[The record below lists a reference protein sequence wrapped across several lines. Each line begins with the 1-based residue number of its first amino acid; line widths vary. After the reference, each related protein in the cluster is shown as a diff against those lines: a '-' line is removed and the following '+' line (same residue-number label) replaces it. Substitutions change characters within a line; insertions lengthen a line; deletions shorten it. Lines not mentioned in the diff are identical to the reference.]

1 MTAPDGGGAVTV
13 DRLLPAY
20 LGRQRWFSG
29 PPPDSATV
37 AAREDLAGGLEW
49 MLVDAGGARYQV
61 VVGRRPAH
69 AGPEFLH
76 GHDEAVLGVVGHDL
90 AFDATLDPEY
100 ARILLSL
107 VAPGEE
113 GHLVRPMGAEQSNT
127 SLVFDDRVVLKL
139 FRRLHAGGNPDV
151 EVPAALAEQGFN
163 SVAEPLGLWRRDG
176 VDLAVVARYLAGGAE
191 GWALALTSLRDFYAA
206 ENDDPAAA
214 GGDFAAEA
222 GRLGDVTAGMH
233 LAMARAFGAS
243 RGDPAT
249 WAASVE
255 SQMSRL
261 DDGDVDP
268 IAAKSFVERLHAVA
282 EPGSAI
288 RVHGDF
294 HLGQV
299 LRTDSGW
306 FVLDFEGE
314 PARPLAERSLPSS
327 PLKDV
332 SGMLR
337 SFHYAAAVALS
348 ERDEHERDALV
359 PRAEAWER
367 RNRMAFLRGYLA
379 APGVEDLLPAAGA
392 DRHAVLAA
400 FELDKAVYEV
410 LYERAHRPDWV
421 DIPLGAVRR
430 LLDAQ

>member
-1 MTAPDGGGAVTV
+1 MTGPVTDGTVTV

-20 LGRQRWFSG
+20 LGRQRWYSG
-29 PPPDSATV
+29 PPPEAATV

-49 MLVDAGGARYQV
+49 LLVDAGGARYQV

-69 AGPEFLH
+69 AVPDYLH
-76 GHDEAVLGVVGHDL
+76 GHDEAVLGVVGDDL

-100 ARILLSL
+100 AKVLLSR
-107 VAPGEE
+107 VAPDEE

-139 FRRLHAGGNPDV
+139 FRRLHAGPNPDV
-151 EVPAALAEQGFN
+151 EVTEALAGQGFGA
-163 SVAEPLGLWRRDG
+163 VAEPLGVWRRDG

-191 GWALALTSLRDFYAA
+191 GWALTLTSLRDFYAA
-206 ENDDPAAA
+206 ESDDPAAA

-222 GRLGDVTAGMH
+222 GRLGEVTAGMH
-233 LAMARAFGAS
+233 LALAAAFGAAP
-243 RGDPAT
+243 GDPAA
-249 WAASVE
+249 WAQLVE
-255 SQMSRL
+255 NQMSRL
-261 DDGDVDP
+261 DEGDIDP
-268 IAAKSFVERLHAVA
+268 IAAKEFVERLRAV
-282 EPGSAI
+282 EGPGTSI
-288 RVHGDF
+288 RVHGDY

-299 LRTDSGW
+299 MRTDNGW

-314 PARPLAERSLPSS
+314 PARSLDERRLPSS

-332 SGMLR
+332 AGMLR
-337 SFHYAAAVALS
+337 SFQYAAAVALS
-348 ERDEHERDALV
+348 ERDVLEHEGLQ
-359 PRAEAWER
+359 PRADAWER
-367 RNRMAFLRGYLA
+367 RNCSAFLRGYLRTD
-379 APGVEDLLPAAGA
+379 GVEVLLPAAGA
-392 DRHAVLAA
+392 DRDAVLAA